1 MDINA
6 ILVASLIS
14 GIANPLVNDIAAATN
29 SRIEVKNIMYE
40 GENITFQHSL
50 WKIRN
55 DTVCSSYTTISP
67 DYSSCTV
74 KAKMLFDDLCQY
86 LSVNHTASPYH
97 HSYQQMYCDAAV
109 RFTPTIVS
117 ITKGDENTQSD
128 SERLRIK
135 CNSLTIDA
143 LLSKDVALIAER
155 DRVCGLLRQ

>member
-86 LSVNHTASPYH
+86 LSAITTPV
-97 HSYQQMYCDAAV
+97 
-109 RFTPTIVS
+109 PTIAA
-117 ITKGDENTQSD
+117 ITAGCWSPPSSAATWGSSHPVRSSKHVRDETQA
-128 SERLRIK
+128 I
-135 CNSLTIDA
+135 
-143 LLSKDVALIAER
+143 
-155 DRVCGLLRQ
+155 